1 MPLPFNLHTAL
12 SDFMRTNG
20 SSNDLYNE
28 ISLQLELGIYLRNLC
43 GSSGY
48 KVQFERNINSFVPNS
63 TPSGGFVKKEID
75 IVIFNGDKDNFN
87 GDKDK
92 PEKSTERYAIELKF
106 PVNGQY
112 PEEMYAFVTD
122 MQFMEEVKVHAG
134 FKETYCITLVEDPKF
149 HTGAS
154 CQCDRKGIYQYF
166 RGDKRKH
173 CPVPIL
179 GPVYK
184 PTGTGKGVDYR
195 QVASGPTINW
205 QTPSGST
212 VRRYY
217 ILKF

>member
-1 MPLPFNLHTAL
+1 MPLPIDFLYNAL

-43 GSSGY
+43 GSLGY
-48 KVQFERNINSFVPNS
+48 KVQFERNINSFVPIS
-63 TPSGGFVKKEID
+63 TPLGGFVKKEID
-75 IVIFNGDKDNFN
+75 IVIFN

-106 PVNGQY
+106 PVNGEY
-112 PEEMYAFVTD
+112 PEQMFKFITD
-122 MQFMEEVKVHAG
+122 MQFMEEVKVHAD

-154 CQCDRKGIYQYF
+154 CQCDRTGIYQYF

-184 PTGTGKGVDYR
+184 PTGTGKEDDYR

-205 QTPSGST
+205 QTPSGRT

-217 ILKF
+217 ILKFS

>member
-1 MPLPFNLHTAL
+1 MALPIGFLQGEL
-12 SDFMRTNG
+12 SKFMSMTG
-20 SSNDLYNE
+20 SPDDLYNE
-28 ISLQLELGIYLRNLC
+28 ISLQLELGIYLRNSLSVN
-43 GSSGY
+43 GYKTY
-48 KVQFERNINSFVPNS
+48 KVQFERNINSFVPIS
-63 TPSGGFVKKEID
+63 TPLGGFVKKEID
-75 IVIFNGDKDNFN
+75 IVTFDGN
-87 GDKDK
+87 K
-92 PEKSTERYAIELKF
+92 PEKSKERYAIELKF

-122 MQFMEEVKVHAG
+122 MQFMEEVKVHAD

-173 CPVPIL
+173 CPVRIL

-184 PTGTGKGVDYR
+184 PTGTGKEVDYR

>member
-1 MPLPFNLHTAL
+1 MALPIDLHNAL

-28 ISLQLELGIYLRNLC
+28 ISLQLELGIYLRKLY

-48 KVQFERNINSFVPNS
+48 KVQFERNINSFHPIS

-173 CPVPIL
+173 CPVRIL
-179 GPVYK
+179 GPMYK
-184 PTGTGKGVDYR
+184 PTGTGKEVDYR

>member
-1 MPLPFNLHTAL
+1 MALPIGFLQGEL
-12 SDFMRTNG
+12 SKFMSMSMTG
-20 SSNDLYNE
+20 SPDDLYNE
-28 ISLQLELGIYLRNLC
+28 ISLQLELGIYLRNSLSDN
-43 GSSGY
+43 GYKTY
-48 KVQFERNINSFVPNS
+48 KVQFERNINSFHPIS

-75 IVIFNGDKDNFN
+75 IVIFDGN
-87 GDKDK
+87 K
-92 PEKSTERYAIELKF
+92 PEKSKERYAIELKF

-122 MQFMEEVKVHAG
+122 MQFMEEVKVHAD

-173 CPVPIL
+173 CPVQIL

>member
-1 MPLPFNLHTAL
+1 MPLPFNLHNAL
-12 SDFMRTNG
+12 SDFMSTNGFSNG
-20 SSNDLYNE
+20 SSNDLDLYNE
-28 ISLQLELGIYLRNLC
+28 ISLQLELGIYLRNELAKYC
-43 GSSGY
+43 KGKSY
-48 KVQFERNINSFVPNS
+48 KVQFERNINSFVPIS
-63 TPSGGFVKKEID
+63 TPLGGFVKKEID
-75 IVIFNGDKDNFN
+75 IVIFDG
-87 GDKDK
+87 DK

-106 PVNGQY
+106 PVNGEY
-112 PEEMYAFVTD
+112 PEQMFKFITD

-134 FKETYCITLVEDPKF
+134 FEETYCITLVEDPKF

-154 CQCDRKGIYQYF
+154 CQCDRTGIYQYF

-173 CPVPIL
+173 CPVQIL

-184 PTGTGKGVDYR
+184 PTGTGKGVR
-195 QVASGPTINW
+195 EVVSGPTINW